1 MSVKKIN
8 KKIKAET
15 PSKEVSSEKKDS
27 STKTEFELLN
37 ILIDDLKKKADAAEG
52 ILTYAEIKE
61 AISLS
66 GLSETVFEGLLEH
79 LNMLDIELIDST
91 QKKISTPLEV
101 LEDSEQFDGD
111 HVDDSVFED
120 SNEDSNEESSVQKKK
135 SDNLDSDLKLDRDE
149 DEHSSDAEE
158 DAVPPIK
165 RLVVDGNISKKK
177 EKKTADAVIGRS
189 NDPVRIYLRKMGSV
203 ALLSREGE
211 VVIAKKIEACENR
224 ILESLLDVQI
234 GLNTIGTAAKKF
246 VDGELR
252 MKSWIKGF
260 DDDEASHNE
269 EAHEQKV
276 KLHTEQYLK
285 KHSNYQLQL
294 EKKVLLHQ

>member
-15 PSKEVSSEKKDS
+15 SSKERTSEKKDS
-27 STKTEFELLN
+27 TKKTEFELLN
-37 ILIDDLKKKADAAEG
+37 ILIDDLKKKADVAEG

-66 GLSETVFEGLLEH
+66 GLSDKVFEGVLEH

-91 QKKISTPLEV
+91 QKKTSTPLEV
-101 LEDSEQFDGD
+101 LEDTEQFQEGN
-111 HVDDSVFED
+111 VDENFFDDIHDTMDEDPNVVSVAQRKKSESIETED
-120 SNEDSNEESSVQKKK
+120 EEESQ
-135 SDNLDSDLKLDRDE
+135 DDE
-149 DEHSSDAEE
+149 EESQDDEE
-158 DAVPPIK
+158 DTQETKQLAI
-165 RLVVDGNISKKK
+165 RAADGKKK

-224 ILESLLDVQI
+224 ILE
-234 GLNTIGTAAKKF
+234 
-246 VDGELR
+246 
-252 MKSWIKGF
+252 
-260 DDDEASHNE
+260 
-269 EAHEQKV
+269 
-276 KLHTEQYLK
+276 
-285 KHSNYQLQL
+285 
-294 EKKVLLHQ
+294 